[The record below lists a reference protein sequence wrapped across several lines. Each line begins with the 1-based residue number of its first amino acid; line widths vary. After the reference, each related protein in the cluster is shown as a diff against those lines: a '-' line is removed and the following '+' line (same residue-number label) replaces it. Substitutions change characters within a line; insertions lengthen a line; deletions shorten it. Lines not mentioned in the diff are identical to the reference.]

1 MATST
6 EPRPAVSRDELRDLG
21 FGAVVARESRQ
32 RLLNRDGS
40 FNVRRTGLP
49 FASSLSLY
57 HYLLTVTWPRFL
69 AIIVTG
75 YLGVNAVFAALYYAC
90 GPEALA
96 GVPVPLGAGRLTQS
110 FFFSV
115 ETLATIG
122 YGHVSP
128 RSMPAHLVMT
138 VESLVGLLGFAVA
151 AGFVFA
157 KVSRPTAAIV
167 FSRQSVIAPYG
178 DLTAFMFR
186 IVNGRNNQLVELE
199 AKVLLSRRKGDSAGA
214 REFHQLELERDRVSF
229 FPLSWT
235 IVHPITTASPLFGVS
250 DEELRDSDA
259 EFLILL
265 TGTDETFS
273 QTVHARSSYV
283 AGEVVHGA
291 RFTNI
296 IEAADSDGI
305 LKVDVSRVHAIDR
318 VSLDRG
324 SLDRGSLDRGSL
336 DRVSRS

>member
-1 MATST
+1 MAIST
-6 EPRPAVSRDELRDLG
+6 EPRPAVSRDELQDLG
-21 FGAVVARESRQ
+21 FGTVVARESRQ

-40 FNVRRTGLP
+40 FNVRRTGLS

-75 YLGVNAVFAALYYAC
+75 YLGVNALFAALYYAC

-96 GVPVPLGAGRLTQS
+96 GTRVPANSGRLVQS

-128 RSMPAHLVMT
+128 LSLPAHLVMT

-186 IVNGRNNQLVELE
+186 IVNGRTNQLVELG
-199 AKVLLSRRKGDSAGA
+199 AKVLLSRRKGDSAGS
-214 REFHQLELERDRVSF
+214 REFHQLDLERDRVAF

-235 IVHPITTASPLFGVS
+235 IVHPITPASPLFGVS
-250 DEELRDSDA
+250 DEELRESDA

-283 AGEVVHGA
+283 ADEIVHGA

-296 IEAADSDGI
+296 LRHADSDGV
-305 LKVDVSRVHAIDR
+305 LTVDISRVHAIDR

-324 SLDRGSLDRGSL
+324 SSA
-336 DRVSRS
+336 